1 MLVFARSLMEWMG
14 GSVADDEGLGAGG
27 HGGGGGGG
35 GGKGGWNRKRQRE
48 VKSPLAFRWVTFGK
62 PHETSMR

>member
-27 HGGGGGGG
+27 RSGGGGN
-35 GGKGGWNRKRQRE
+35 GGWSRKRQRE
-48 VKSPLAFRWVTFGK
+48 VKSPLAFR
-62 PHETSMR
+62 